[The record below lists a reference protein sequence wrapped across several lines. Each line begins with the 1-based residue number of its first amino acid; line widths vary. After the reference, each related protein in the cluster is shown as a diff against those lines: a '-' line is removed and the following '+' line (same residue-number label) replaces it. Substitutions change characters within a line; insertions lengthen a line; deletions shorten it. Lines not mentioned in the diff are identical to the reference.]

1 MMAGKQIGEE
11 SSQGR
16 HMQPDPQ
23 TSFLAARQCADRLH
37 SVVKLVDA
45 GGYARDKC
53 GAAAQKRLVKVRSTS
68 WLS

>member
-23 TSFLAARQCADRLH
+23 TSFLAARQCAGRLH
-37 SVVKLVDA
+37 GVVKLVDA
-45 GGYARDKC
+45 GGYARDKLAS
-53 GAAAQKRLVKVRSTS
+53 GLRQPDASRVTLK
-68 WLS
+68 